1 MILTK
6 PAIDPVILS
15 LGFVDIRWYSLA
27 YIIGFIAGST
37 LIKFINKKS
46 INAITNKQIDSFF
59 IWSILGVILGG
70 RIGYVI
76 FYQFSKFISDP
87 LYMIRIWEGGMSFHG
102 GLIGIIIA
110 IYIFCRKN
118 NIEFYY
124 LADLVSIVAP
134 IGLFLGRIANFINNE
149 LYGKITS
156 FKFAIIY
163 PEVDLNPRH
172 PSQIYEAFFEGMILF
187 IILIMY
193 YFKNKSKKNV
203 GQISGLF
210 LFFYGLFRYLIEFL
224 REPDYHIGLLFNFI
238 SLGQI
243 LSIPLIIIGI
253 IIFTNYGNK
262 KNTN

>member
-46 INAITNKQIDSFF
+46 INAITNKQIDNFF